1 MHNLLA
7 LRNRLLQLE
16 DIFLVGFLVLVMVL
30 ACLQILLRNFF
41 DTGIIWGDS
50 FLRIAVLWIGMLG
63 AMYASRDDR
72 HISIDIG
79 MRFLPAHIKPYAQ
92 ALVFIFT
99 TIICIIVSW
108 YSLQL
113 VLLELED
120 GQYGFAR
127 VPVWLCEAIIPF
139 AFLVIAIRYSIAAL
153 LTLHNRP

>member
-1 MHNLLA
+1 MHSLLA
-7 LRNRLLQLE
+7 LRTRILQLE
-16 DIFLVGFLVLVMVL
+16 DILLVGFLILAMVL
-30 ACLQILLRNFF
+30 ACLQIVLRNFF
-41 DTGIIWGDS
+41 GTGIIWGDS

-63 AMYASRDDR
+63 AMYASRDDH

-79 MRFLPAHIKPYAQ
+79 MRFLPQHIKPFVQ
-92 ALVFIFT
+92 SVVFIFT
-99 TIICIIVSW
+99 AAICITVSW

-120 GQYGFAR
+120 NQYGFAK

-139 AFLVIAIRYSIAAL
+139 AFLIIAIRYFIAAL

>member
-1 MHNLLA
+1 MHNLIA
-7 LRNRLLQLE
+7 LHTRLLQLE
-16 DIFLVGFLVLVMVL
+16 DIFLVGFLVLTIVL
-30 ACLQILLRNFF
+30 ASLQILLRNFF

-79 MRFLPAHIKPYAQ
+79 MRFLSAHIKPYVQ

-99 TIICIIVSW
+99 AVICTIVFW
-108 YSLQL
+108 YGLQL

-127 VPVWLCEAIIPF
+127 IPVWLCESIIPF
-139 AFLVIAIRYSIAAL
+139 AFMVIAIRYFVAAILAL
-153 LTLHNRP
+153 LNEP